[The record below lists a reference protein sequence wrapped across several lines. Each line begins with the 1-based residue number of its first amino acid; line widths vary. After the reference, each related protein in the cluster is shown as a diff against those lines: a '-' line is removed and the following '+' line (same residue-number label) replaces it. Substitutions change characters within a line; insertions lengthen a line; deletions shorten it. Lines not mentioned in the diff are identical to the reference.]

1 MINITIHRGAN
12 QIGGCITEIATTKA
26 KIIIDL
32 GSNLPGNR
40 VKELTV
46 EQVTQ
51 ITADADAIF
60 YTHYHGDHIGLF
72 HLVPNDIPQYVG
84 KGALE
89 VIKCKYD
96 TLSKH
101 IDTKEE
107 QNTINHMRTYFANEP
122 IQIKDIRIT
131 PYFCSHSAFDAYM
144 FKIETEGK
152 VILHTGDFRN
162 HGYLGKGLDRI
173 LKYYIGQI
181 DLLITEGTML
191 GRTQEKV
198 LHEMDILSNTIKVLK
213 RHKYVYALCSSTDL
227 ERLASFK
234 EACKLTHRVF
244 CCDHFLSSIL
254 DIFTKYTKSSI
265 FNFSNKFLLNQYNEP
280 KVREFLMKRGFLI
293 PVRSSQIERIKKLIK
308 TYNDAPPYLIYSMW
322 QGYHNGQEEHLNPQI
337 IAMRE
342 LFNGRIY
349 DGTRDGFHTSGHAD
363 IKTLRDVCIR
373 TNPHTGIIFI
383 HKDFNSSIEA
393 LHLPT
398 RIHLIRA
405 NTIRDNF
412 AIRIY

>member
-1 MINITIHRGAN
+1 
-12 QIGGCITEIATTKA
+12 
-26 KIIIDL
+26 
-32 GSNLPGNR
+32 
-40 VKELTV
+40 
-46 EQVTQ
+46 
-51 ITADADAIF
+51 
-60 YTHYHGDHIGLF
+60 
-72 HLVPNDIPQYVG
+72 
-84 KGALE
+84 
-89 VIKCKYD
+89 
-96 TLSKH
+96 
-101 IDTKEE
+101 
-107 QNTINHMRTYFANEP
+107 
-122 IQIKDIRIT
+122 
-131 PYFCSHSAFDAYM
+131 M
-144 FKIETEGK
+144 FKIESEGK

-213 RHKYVYALCSSTDL
+213 RHKYVFALCSSTDL

-254 DIFTKYTKSSI
+254 DIFTKYTESSI

-293 PVRSSQIERIKKLIK
+293 PVRSSQIERIKKLIN

-412 AIRIY
+412 TIRIY

>member
-40 VKELTV
+40 IKELTV

-72 HLVPNDIPQYVG
+72 HLVPNDIPQYIG

-144 FKIETEGK
+144 FKIESEGK

-293 PVRSSQIERIKKLIK
+293 PVRSSQ
-308 TYNDAPPYLIYSMW
+308 
-322 QGYHNGQEEHLNPQI
+322 HLNPQI

-363 IKTLRDVCIR
+363 LKTLRDVCIR

>member
-1 MINITIHRGAN
+1 
-12 QIGGCITEIATTKA
+12 
-26 KIIIDL
+26 
-32 GSNLPGNR
+32 
-40 VKELTV
+40 
-46 EQVTQ
+46 
-51 ITADADAIF
+51 
-60 YTHYHGDHIGLF
+60 
-72 HLVPNDIPQYVG
+72 
-84 KGALE
+84 
-89 VIKCKYD
+89 
-96 TLSKH
+96 
-101 IDTKEE
+101 
-107 QNTINHMRTYFANEP
+107 
-122 IQIKDIRIT
+122 
-131 PYFCSHSAFDAYM
+131 
-144 FKIETEGK
+144 
-152 VILHTGDFRN
+152 
-162 HGYLGKGLDRI
+162 
-173 LKYYIGQI
+173 
-181 DLLITEGTML
+181 ML

-213 RHKYVYALCSSTDL
+213 RHKYVFALCSSTDL

-293 PVRSSQIERIKKLIK
+293 PVRSSQIERIKKLIN

-322 QGYHNGQEEHLNPQI
+322 QGYHNGEKEHLNPQI